1 MFSTGCWVGPST
13 WIICHWVIKMSTTNR
28 TALSLDSLPSAGND
42 GMSSWHFDMNHN
54 STMTSTEKYRSILS
68 CAQIVQTEK
77 KLTHCGLVTLFGSR
91 NLGQHQLTQV
101 MACCLTAL
109 SHYLHQCWVLISEV
123 LWHSPKSNF
132 RASARASVLY
142 GEFENHTFNIFATT
156 PRGQWAN
163 CYYDLKLNY
172 ELSPMLCSAK
182 CSHDWINNFLTH
194 WPLEISI

>member
-1 MFSTGCWVGPST
+1 MFCTGCWVGPST
-13 WIICHWVIKMSTTNR
+13 WIICHCVIKESTTNR
-28 TALSLDSLPSAGND
+28 TSLSLPSAGND
-42 GMSSWHFDMNHN
+42 GMSSWYFDMNHN

-77 KLTHCGLVTLFGSR
+77 KLTHCGPVTPFGSR

-132 RASARASVLY
+132 RANARASVLY
-142 GEFENHTFNIFATT
+142 GEFENHTFKFV
-156 PRGQWAN
+156 PLLPGAN
-163 CYYDLKLNY
+163 
-172 ELSPMLCSAK
+172 ELTVIMTSS
-182 CSHDWINNFLTH
+182 WIMSCLPCLTQQGVVFI
-194 WPLEISI
+194 ESIISW